1 MPSIRVT
8 RTIRTTL
15 LTLGAAALVAGL
27 VAILEPGS
35 TAAAQTPAVPAFI
48 EPGRCY
54 RIAFPIDGALHYKV
68 LERLDHGW
76 IAAEVDAGSGKSQR
90 APLWIN
96 TAQIITMR
104 DVRCSE

>member
-1 MPSIRVT
+1 MPPT
-8 RTIRTTL
+8 RTTRTTM
-15 LTLGAAALVAGL
+15 LTLGAAALAAGL
-27 VAILEPGS
+27 ITLLEPRS
-35 TAAAQTPAVPAFI
+35 TAAAQASSVPAFI

-54 RIAFPIDGALHYKV
+54 RIAFPIDGAPHYKV

-76 IAAEVDAGSGKSQR
+76 ITAEIDAGSGKSQR
-90 APLWIN
+90 TPLWIN